1 VARVDEAH
9 KQRQRQKILAAA
21 RTCFAHNGFHRTS
34 MDDLLTEAGMS
45 AGAFYRYYRGKDA
58 VIAAIASE
66 AVGRIASAV
75 AGLGQE
81 QFPPSLETSLRHV
94 FAAVDRLARDDV
106 AGLALQVWAE
116 TERDPVLAAV
126 AREQFGRL
134 RDQMSS
140 LVERATGNP
149 ASESAEDMAAA
160 LFSLLP
166 GYLVEQRVV
175 GGLDPDRFVDG
186 LLTMFR
192 TPAQVDEQ
200 TGSRLK

>member
-1 VARVDEAH
+1 MARVDEAH
-9 KQRQRQKILAAA
+9 RQRQRQKILSAA
-21 RTCFAHNGFHRTS
+21 RTCFARNGFHRTS
-34 MDDLLTEAGMS
+34 MDDLLAEAGMS

-66 AVGRIASAV
+66 AVGRIAATV
-75 AGLGQE
+75 AGLVE
-81 QFPPSLETSLRHV
+81 ERSTPSLETSLRRV

-126 AREQFGRL
+126 AREQLDRL
-134 RDQMSS
+134 RVQLTS
-140 LVERATGNP
+140 LVQRAIDDLPSG
-149 ASESAEDMAAA
+149 AAENVGAA

-186 LLTMFR
+186 LLAAFR
-192 TPAQVDEQ
+192 SP
-200 TGSRLK
+200 GGH